1 MQMAMGETQRR
12 RERQVAYN
20 TEHGIV
26 PTTIVRPVTDVM
38 DGSRAEASNDRGTR
52 AGRAARKVA
61 ESEADYSSLRPDQL
75 AARMKKL
82 EQQMYQH
89 ARDLEFEA
97 AAQLRDELQRVKAR
111 FVAS

>member
-1 MQMAMGETQRR
+1 MRISDWSSD
-12 RERQVAYN
+12 VCSSDL
-20 TEHGIV
+20 IV

-38 DGSRAEASNDRGTR
+38 EGARGEASNDRGTR

-61 ESEADYSSLRPDQL
+61 ESETDYASLRPDQL

-97 AAQLRDELQRVKAR
+97 AAQLRDEQIGR
-111 FVAS
+111 AS

>member
-26 PTTIVRPVTDVM
+26 PTPIVRPVTDVM
-38 DGSRAEASNDRGTR
+38 EGARGEASNDRGTR

-61 ESEADYSSLRPDQL
+61 DAEADYASLRPDQL
-75 AARMKKL
+75 AARMKQT
-82 EQQMYQH
+82 EQKMSQTVSH
-89 ARDLEFEA
+89 LEFADPEHGR
-97 AAQLRDELQRVKAR
+97 QTSRE
-111 FVAS
+111 